1 MVALS
6 FKLVYI
12 KAVSKWFIER
22 TKSVGGNDEVKK
34 RNLFTVLVVAA
45 VSVGGYIAP
54 LTATIVQASDSQIS
68 STSNLVVPNKKIG
81 PGYYDASRAFLQSNG
96 AAAYRANALTS
107 PSTFLNQIKAGA
119 ISAWKKYKVLP
130 SITAAQAAAES
141 SWGTSQLAT
150 QGNNL
155 FGIKGNYNGQSV
167 TMPTQ
172 EYQNG
177 QWVTVYAQFRK
188 YPNLGASMEDHGVF
202 LNENP
207 RYANV
212 LGNRDY
218 AQVARLL
225 QQDGYGTD
233 PNYATKLINIIEE
246 FGLQAWDQEA
256 FSGTQV
262 DDSVVT
268 VKYVPGYGV
277 MAFNKNG
284 STIAGSN
291 TKFKDGTSWKTFGST
306 VINGE
311 EMYDVGAAQF
321 LPKRYTN
328 VYDDVL
334 TINYAPGYGVNA
346 VHGNGEQYL
355 GSNTKF
361 KTGTRWKIVGV
372 KEINGS
378 VAYAV
383 GTDTYIMRQYSQ
395 WGSGK

>member
-277 MAFNKNG
+277 MAFNKN
-284 STIAGSN
+284 A
-291 TKFKDGTSWKTFGST
+291 
-306 VINGE
+306 VP
-311 EMYDVGAAQF
+311 
-321 LPKRYTN
+321 LPVPTLSSRM
-328 VYDDVL
+328 
-334 TINYAPGYGVNA
+334 
-346 VHGNGEQYL
+346 VHHGRHL
-355 GSNTKF
+355 
-361 KTGTRWKIVGV
+361 VPL
-372 KEINGS
+372 
-378 VAYAV
+378 
-383 GTDTYIMRQYSQ
+383 
-395 WGSGK
+395 